1 MEDRRRRTK
10 AMTEDNKKID
20 VVVLLKDFLRVM
32 RRMWIRVV
40 ALGIIF
46 AVLLTVHANM
56 NYTEY
61 YTAYS
66 SFTVNIWDEEDETGV
81 SAYYDNAAAEQMA
94 TSFPYI
100 LTSGVLQR
108 KVASDMGVEYISGTI
123 NASVVENTNIF
134 TLSVTDVDPERAEQ
148 TLQAVIKNY
157 PSVSEAIV
165 GKLDMN
171 ILDESGVPTAPD
183 NPKDLKQDALKGGLV
198 GIVLGLAWAV
208 LVTLLRKT
216 IRTEEDCQK
225 YINQRCLGS
234 IPFVRIKERSDKSKR
249 HLNITKKNIDPE
261 FKEALRM
268 VRNKME
274 RYTGGGSM
282 KRVMITSALSG
293 EGKSTIAVNL
303 ALSLALEG
311 KSVTLVDCDLRN
323 PSDAGILNV
332 ETNQGLV
339 DYLLGRAEFTDCVF
353 QIANETDPKKRFK
366 FFFVPGGQ
374 AVSDA
379 SNLLG
384 SERMKWVIDV
394 VSKTSDYVI
403 LDSAPVGLLTDAGV
417 LAQFADCSMF
427 VVKKDFARVEH
438 IMTGIEHLAESNI
451 PVVGCV
457 INGD

>member
-1 MEDRRRRTK
+1 
-10 AMTEDNKKID
+10 MTEDNKKID
-20 VVVLLKDFLRVM
+20 VVVLLHDFLRVM
-32 RRMWIRVV
+32 RKMWIRVAV
-40 ALGIIF
+40 LGLIF
-46 AVLLTVHANM
+46 AVITTVHANM
-56 NYTEY
+56 NYCEY

-66 SFTVNIWDEEDETGV
+66 SFTVNIWNEEDGSGV
-81 SAYYDNAAAEQMA
+81 AAYYDNAAAEQMA

-108 KVASDMGVEYISGTI
+108 RVASDMGVDAISGSI
-123 NASVVENTNIF
+123 DASVVENTNIF
-134 TLSVTDVDPERAEQ
+134 TLSVTDTDPERAEE

-165 GKLDMN
+165 GKLEMN
-171 ILDESGVPTAPD
+171 ILDESGVPAAPD
-183 NPKDLKQDALKGGLV
+183 NPKDLKQDALRGALM

-225 YINQRCLGS
+225 YVNQRCLGS

-249 HLNITKKNIDPE
+249 HLNITKKTIDPE
-261 FKEALRM
+261 FKEALRI
-268 VRNKME
+268 VRNKLE
-274 RYTGGGSM
+274 RYTGDGAM
-282 KRVMITSALSG
+282 KRIVVTSALSG
-293 EGKSTIAVNL
+293 EGKSTIAANL

-311 KSVTLVDCDLRN
+311 KTVTLVDCDLRN
-323 PSDAGILNV
+323 PSDTEILDV
-332 ETNQGLV
+332 ETNNGLV
-339 DYLLGRAEFTDCVF
+339 DYLVGKAEFKDCLF
-353 QIANETDPKKRFK
+353 QITNDTDKKRKFN
-366 FFFVPGGQ
+366 FFFVPGGH
-374 AVSDA
+374 AVADA

-384 SERMKWVIDV
+384 SERMKWVIDT

-438 IMTGIEHLAESNI
+438 IMNGIEHLSESNI
-451 PVVGCV
+451 PVIGCV

>member
-1 MEDRRRRTK
+1 
-10 AMTEDNKKID
+10 MTEDNKKID
-20 VVVLLKDFLRVM
+20 VVVLLRDFLRVM
-32 RRMWIRVV
+32 RKMWIRVV
-40 ALGIIF
+40 ALGVIF
-46 AVLLTVHANM
+46 AILMTVHANM
-56 NYTEY
+56 NYREY

-66 SFTVNIWDEEDETGV
+66 SFTVNIWSEEDESGI
-81 SAYYDNAAAEQMA
+81 SAYYANAAPEQME
-94 TSFPYI
+94 TSFPSI

-108 KVASDMGVEYISGTI
+108 RVANDMGVDAISGSI
-123 NASVVENTNIF
+123 SANVVENTNIF
-134 TLSVTDVDPERAEQ
+134 TLSVTDTDPERAEE

-157 PSVSEAIV
+157 PSVSEAVV
-165 GKLDMN
+165 GKLEMN

-234 IPFVRIKERSDKSKR
+234 VPFVRIKERSDKSKR
-249 HLNITKKNIDPE
+249 HLNITKKTIDPE

-268 VRNKME
+268 VRNKLE

-282 KRVMITSALSG
+282 KRIMVTSALSG

-323 PSDAGILNV
+323 PSDAAILNV

-339 DYLLGRAEFTDCVF
+339 DYLVGKAEFTDCVF
-353 QIANETDPKKRFK
+353 QITNDNDKKRRFK

-374 AVSDA
+374 AVADG

-403 LDSAPVGLLTDAGV
+403 LDSAPVGLLTDASV

-427 VVKKDFARVEH
+427 IAKKDFARVEH
-438 IMTGIEHLAESNI
+438 IMNGIEHLSESNI
-451 PVVGCV
+451 PVIGCV

>member
-1 MEDRRRRTK
+1 
-10 AMTEDNKKID
+10 MTEDNKKID
-20 VVVLLKDFLRVM
+20 VVVLLRDFLRVM
-32 RRMWIRVV
+32 RRMWIRVL
-40 ALGIIF
+40 ALGLIF
-46 AVLLTVHANM
+46 AVIFTVHANM
-56 NYTEY
+56 NYCEY

-66 SFTVNIWDEEDETGV
+66 SFTVNIWDEEDESGI

-108 KVASDMGVEYISGTI
+108 KVANDMGVGSISGSI

-134 TLSVTDVDPERAEQ
+134 TLSVTDTDPERAEK

-165 GKLDMN
+165 GKLEMN
-171 ILDESGVPTAPD
+171 VLDESGVPAAPD
-183 NPKDLKQDALKGGLV
+183 NPKDLKQDAMKGALV

-216 IRTEEDCQK
+216 IRTEDDCHK
-225 YINQRCLGS
+225 HINQRCLGTV
-234 IPFVRIKERSDKSKR
+234 PFVRIKERSDKSKR
-249 HLNITKKNIDPE
+249 HLNITKKTIDPE
-261 FKEALRM
+261 FKEALRL

-274 RYTGGGSM
+274 RYTSAGNM
-282 KRVMITSALSG
+282 KRVMVTSALSG

-311 KSVTLVDCDLRN
+311 KSVTLIDCDLRN
-323 PSDAGILNV
+323 PSDAAILNV
-332 ETNQGLV
+332 ETDHGLV
-339 DYLLGRAEFTDCVF
+339 DFLVGKTEFTDSVF
-353 QIANETDPKKRFK
+353 QISNDSDDKKKFK
-366 FFFVPGGQ
+366 FYFIPGGK
-374 AVSDA
+374 AVADGST
-379 SNLLG
+379 LLG

-394 VSKTSDYVI
+394 VSKSSDYVI